1 MLGGV
6 ENLFVRPMFSV
17 TVVTYGSKQ
26 TTCPS
31 AAPSIHEGSSE
42 NNSSESTI
50 KIESHEE
57 NETEKLLVDDESK
70 KNNPVNVQEK
80 GEIKI

>member
-1 MLGGV
+1 MQGGV
-6 ENLFVRPMFSV
+6 ENLFVTSTISHTLV
-17 TVVTYGSKQ
+17 TNGSKQ

-31 AAPSIHEGSSE
+31 VDLSFHEG
-42 NNSSESTI
+42 NNETNSRELTI
-50 KIESHEE
+50 KIEIQ
-57 NETEKLLVDDESK
+57 NETKKLSVDEDSK